1 MFPVGKPRWHSG
13 KESAASA
20 GDTRDVV
27 WILGSGRAPG
37 VGNGNPLQS
46 SCLENYM
53 DSGAWL
59 VRGVAESRTQLS
71 TVHTRLMC
79 HVFIHSPADGHK
91 VASVSWPL

>member
-1 MFPVGKPRWHSG
+1 MFYVRKLRWHSG

-27 WILGSGRAPG
+27 SIPGLGRAPG

-53 DSGAWL
+53 DSGACWS
-59 VRGVAESRTQLS
+59 VESDT
-71 TVHTRLMC
+71 TEHYPHTCLMC
-79 HVFIHSPADGHK
+79 HICFIRSSVDGH
-91 VASVSWPL
+91 